1 MVGRNM
7 TFFKSEI
14 INRYF
19 WYLNPACKFAPP
31 PPRNPNPNP
40 NSNPNPNPKGAIF
53 LWGNCPDTSIYTVE
67 QH

>member
-14 INRYF
+14 INRYCRSVK
-19 WYLNPACKFAPP
+19 PARKIAPP
-31 PPRNPNPNP
+31 PPHPNPNP